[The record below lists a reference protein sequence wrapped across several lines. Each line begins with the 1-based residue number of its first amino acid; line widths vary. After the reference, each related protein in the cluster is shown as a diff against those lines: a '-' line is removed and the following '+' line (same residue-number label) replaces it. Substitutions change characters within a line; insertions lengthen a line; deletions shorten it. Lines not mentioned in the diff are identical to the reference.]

1 MTRYVI
7 ANRRAGKFSDAAKTA
22 SRAEVATA
30 LANMPFAS
38 IIHDKDPDDPLARR
52 VTVVEAD
59 PGAMAKRMA
68 GLPPDVIVEPEIFHY
83 REWLPPRDVMPF
95 RRQGISPAAAGAPPF
110 VISVMGNGKPLPSAT
125 VKLYVRG
132 FGATVEL
139 TGRTDAAGQVSF
151 QIPLGH
157 QPSVAVVAPLGGYW
171 TMIVRGA
178 GLREMIDCPGLPRG
192 GPMGW
197 WHQALGLD
205 TLDLAAGDGIRVGI
219 ADTGLGPHSDLAHA
233 VAVGAFI
240 DGEVLSANQ
249 AADVDAHGTHVAGII
264 GGRPADTSHYAGI
277 APGCELFA
285 ARVFPAPEAGAS
297 NADIA
302 NAIDA
307 LSRTHGVDLI
317 NLSLGATVPSEVV
330 HDALIDAAER
340 GTLCIC
346 AAGNDAGPVNYP
358 AAFPEAVA
366 VSAVGL
372 AGWGPPGSLSASRLP
387 LEPTLFGRDDL
398 YAANFTSHGPQ
409 VLCGAP
415 GVGIIATV
423 PDRHGAVGLYAAMDG
438 TSMASPAACG
448 ALAAVLSRNAGYQAM
463 PRDLGRSQAARG
475 ILQAIL
481 RDVGLPPSHG
491 GHGIPFAGQAVV

>member
-1 MTRYVI
+1 MARYVI
-7 ANRRAGKFSDAAKTA
+7 ANRRAGKFSDAAKVA

-30 LANMPFAS
+30 LATMPFAS
-38 IIHDKDPDDPLARR
+38 IIHDKNPDDPLARR

-59 PGAMAKRMA
+59 PGAMAMRNA
-68 GLPPDVIVEPEIFHY
+68 GLLPDVIVEPEIFHY
-83 REWLPPRDVMPF
+83 LEWLPPRDVMPF
-95 RRQGISPAAAGAPPF
+95 RRQGSVPAAVGASPF
-110 VISVMGNGKPLPSAT
+110 AISVTGNGKPLPFAT

-132 FGATVEL
+132 LGTTLEL
-139 TGRTDAAGQVSF
+139 TGQTDAAGQVSF
-151 QIPLGH
+151 QVPPGY
-157 QPSVAVVAPLGGYW
+157 QPSVAVVAPLGGFW

-178 GLREMIDCPGLPRG
+178 GLREVIDCPGLPSG
-192 GPMGW
+192 GPIGW
-197 WHQALGLD
+197 WHQVLGLH
-205 TLDLAAGDGIRVGI
+205 TLDLAAGDGIRVGV
-219 ADTGLGPHSDLAHA
+219 ADTGLGPHPDLAHA

-240 DGEVLSANQ
+240 EGDVLPANK
-249 AADVDAHGTHVAGII
+249 AGDVDAHGTHVAGII
-264 GGRPADTSHYAGI
+264 GGRPADPGHYAGI
-277 APGCELFA
+277 TPGCELFA

-307 LSRTHGVDLI
+307 LSRTHRVDLI

-330 HDALIDAAER
+330 HDAIIDAAER

-346 AAGNDAGPVNYP
+346 AAGNDAGPVNFP

-366 VSAVGL
+366 VSALGL

-398 YAANFTSHGPQ
+398 YAANFTSYGPQ
-409 VLCGAP
+409 ILCGAP
-415 GVGIIATV
+415 GVGILATV
-423 PDRHGAVGLYAAMDG
+423 PDRHGAIGLYAAMDG
-438 TSMASPAACG
+438 TSMAAPAACG